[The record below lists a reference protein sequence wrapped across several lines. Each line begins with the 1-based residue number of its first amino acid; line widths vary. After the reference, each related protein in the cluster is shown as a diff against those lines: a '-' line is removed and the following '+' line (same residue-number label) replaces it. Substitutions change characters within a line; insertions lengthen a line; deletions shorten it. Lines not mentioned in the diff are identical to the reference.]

1 MVSFDGVNR
10 LIILATTQISAGE
23 IWSRWVDWVAQSDN
37 ARFLPAMRNVGGD
50 PISDVKSLGITFFL
64 INGWR
69 IRPMESDHRLVLDG
83 NIYTDPSGFSPFV
96 PTVGNYNVIVEMQV
110 SNISDVTYVTG
121 GGGGDPAAVWDVP
134 VRANPIPGTWGAL
147 LKRVLTVGKYM
158 GLK

>member
-10 LIILATTQISAGE
+10 LIILSVAQISAGE
-23 IWSRWVDWVAQSDN
+23 IWSRWVDWVATGDN

-69 IRPMESDHRLVLDG
+69 IRPMEANHRLVLDG
-83 NIYTDPSGFSPFV
+83 NLYTDPSGFSPFV
-96 PTVGNYNVIVEMQV
+96 PTVGNFNVIVEMQV
-110 SNISDVTYVTG
+110 SNISDVSYVSGSG
-121 GGGGDPAAVWDVP
+121 GMDPADVWDVP
-134 VRANPIPGTWGAL
+134 IRATPIPGTWGAL
-147 LKRVLTVGKYM
+147 LKKVLTIPKFI